1 MYLFLDNTA
10 TEELVFFVS
19 EDGRSFREYRKISE
33 AEGGIPQALSEILL
47 AEKLKLADLAGIAV
61 RVGVGRFTATRVAVV
76 FANTMAYAL
85 QLPVAAVHSSEPSE
99 AFKILMS
106 TPKGKYI
113 LAEYSAEP
121 RIGKKI

>member
-10 TEELVFFVS
+10 PKELAFFVS
-19 EDGRSFREYRKISE
+19 EDGRSSREYRRSLEGDGSIQKALEEICKI
-33 AEGGIPQALSEILL
+33 
-47 AEKLKLADLAGIAV
+47 EKLKLTDLSGIAV
-61 RVGVGRFTATRVAVV
+61 RVGAGRFTATRVAVV

-85 QLPVAAVHSSEPSE
+85 HIPVAAVHDSDPKT

-106 TPKGKYI
+106 APKDKYI

-121 RIGKKI
+121 RLGNKK